1 MRGGD
6 HQSLPGNMVTMSPC
20 HHVTVSTYIA
30 NPIVVISVFNPKKAF
45 PVLRLHHELDLLQD
59 VLGTLSLMVCPLP
72 SRRQAG
78 GPSVSQAD
86 PQHDPPDL
94 LLSHPVLLMLQSR
107 PFLRAFIQPAVLP
120 QPRVDIRSFLGEGN
134 VCGISIRG
142 LSLAQF
148 QRVKRIK

>member
-6 HQSLPGNMVTMSPC
+6 HQSLPGTMVTMSPC
-20 HHVTVSTYIA
+20 HNVTVSTYLA
-30 NPIVVISVFNPKKAF
+30 NPIVVFSVVNLKKAYF
-45 PVLRLHHELDLLQD
+45 VLRLHCELDLLQD

-72 SRRQAG
+72 ARRQAG

-107 PFLRAFIQPAVLP
+107 PFLRAFIQPAVFP
-120 QPRVDIRSFLGEGN
+120 QPKFDLRSFLGEAFKIETLHKK
-134 VCGISIRG
+134 V
-142 LSLAQF
+142 
-148 QRVKRIK
+148 